1 MRRESAGRAG
11 GSRCCACA
19 AVNRASG
26 MWRWPMRRVMYL
38 FLPSWPID
46 RLRRLGSV
54 PSLNAGSSA
63 EEAPFATI
71 VTAVGLQPTGVT
83 AGGRCLIAAVNSAA
97 AAAGLAPGMKLADA
111 LSFLPGLATEAAEPA
126 ADAAALNRLAE
137 WCGRYSPWTAPDG
150 ADGVKI
156 EITGCAHLW
165 GGEAALVADL
175 ARRLARQEI
184 AHHIAVAGSLGAAW
198 ALARFAA
205 CADRPALPGAG
216 EERAALAGLP

>member
-1 MRRESAGRAG
+1 
-11 GSRCCACA
+11 
-19 AVNRASG
+19 
-26 MWRWPMRRVMYL
+26 MRRVMYL
-38 FLPSWPID
+38 FLPNWPID

-54 PSLNAGSSA
+54 PSLPTHRKNGGAPV

-71 VTAVGLQPTGVT
+71 VTA
-83 AGGRCLIAAVNSAA
+83 GGRHLLAAVNPAA
-97 AAAGLAPGMKLADA
+97 ASAGLAPGMKLADA

-165 GGEAALVADL
+165 GGEAALAADL
-175 ARRLARQEI
+175 SRRLMRPINFKGGI
-184 AHHIAVAGSLGAAW
+184 AHRIAIAGTLGAAW

-205 CADRPALPGAG
+205 EGNPVLP
-216 EERAALAGLP
+216 